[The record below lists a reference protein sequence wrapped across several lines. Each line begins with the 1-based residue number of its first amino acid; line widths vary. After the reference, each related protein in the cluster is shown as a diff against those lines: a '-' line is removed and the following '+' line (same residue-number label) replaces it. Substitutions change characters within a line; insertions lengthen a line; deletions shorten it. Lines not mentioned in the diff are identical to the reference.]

1 MARCERGV
9 ARMKCGLPSPLR
21 GGSIL
26 SLSKDRVG
34 LLMEMLDAN
43 RSAERCRSDPTPSA
57 PRIDPPLKGEGRSHT
72 FTRPALRLSLK
83 SENQQNPVN
92 LFHPARDKADRSH
105 KVAMTAASGQQS
117 DRELVDRV
125 AKGDRAAVRLL
136 FMRHHARV
144 YRFVARQTGSESM
157 ADDIANEVFLE
168 LWRQAPAFEG
178 RSEVSTWLLGIARFK
193 ALSALRKR
201 KEVWIDDD
209 DAAAVPDTADTP
221 EVAVMKDDKAAALRR
236 MVNAL
241 PEEHR
246 TVIDLAYYHAKSVAE
261 IGEILSIPVATVKT
275 RMFYARKKLGEALL
289 AAGFERGWP

>member
-1 MARCERGV
+1 MV
-9 ARMKCGLPSPLR
+9 APM
-21 GGSIL
+21 
-26 SLSKDRVG
+26 VTT
-34 LLMEMLDAN
+34 
-43 RSAERCRSDPTPSA
+43 SAA
-57 PRIDPPLKGEGRSHT
+57 
-72 FTRPALRLSLK
+72 
-83 SENQQNPVN
+83 
-92 LFHPARDKADRSH
+92 
-105 KVAMTAASGQQS
+105 QQS
-117 DRELVDRV
+117 DRELVERV

-144 YRFVARQTGSESM
+144 YRFAARQTGSDMM

-193 ALSALRKR
+193 ALSALRKK
-201 KEVWIDDD
+201 KEEWIGDD
-209 DAAAVPDTADTP
+209 DAAAIPDTADTP
-221 EVAVMKDDKAAALRR
+221 EVAVMKDDKATALRG

-261 IGEILSIPVATVKT
+261 IAEILSIPVATMKT
-275 RMFYARKKLGEALL
+275 RMFYARKKLGEALK

>member
-1 MARCERGV
+1 MVAPMVTTSAAR
-9 ARMKCGLPSPLR
+9 
-21 GGSIL
+21 
-26 SLSKDRVG
+26 
-34 LLMEMLDAN
+34 
-43 RSAERCRSDPTPSA
+43 
-57 PRIDPPLKGEGRSHT
+57 
-72 FTRPALRLSLK
+72 
-83 SENQQNPVN
+83 
-92 LFHPARDKADRSH
+92 
-105 KVAMTAASGQQS
+105 QS
-117 DRELVDRV
+117 DRELVERV

-144 YRFVARQTGSESM
+144 YRFAARQTGSDMM

-193 ALSALRKR
+193 ALSALRKK
-201 KEVWIDDD
+201 KEEWIGDD
-209 DAAAVPDTADTP
+209 DAAAIPDTADTP
-221 EVAVMKDDKAAALRR
+221 EVAVMKDDKATALRG

-261 IGEILSIPVATVKT
+261 IAEILSIPVATVKT
-275 RMFYARKKLGEALL
+275 RMFYARKKLGEALK

>member
-1 MARCERGV
+1 MV
-9 ARMKCGLPSPLR
+9 APM
-21 GGSIL
+21 
-26 SLSKDRVG
+26 VTT
-34 LLMEMLDAN
+34 
-43 RSAERCRSDPTPSA
+43 SAA
-57 PRIDPPLKGEGRSHT
+57 
-72 FTRPALRLSLK
+72 
-83 SENQQNPVN
+83 
-92 LFHPARDKADRSH
+92 
-105 KVAMTAASGQQS
+105 QQS
-117 DRELVDRV
+117 DRDLVERV

-144 YRFVARQTGSESM
+144 YRFAARQTGSDMM

-201 KEVWIDDD
+201 KEETIDEDQ
-209 DAAAVPDTADTP
+209 AAAIPDTGDTP
-221 EVAVMKDDKAAALRR
+221 EVAVMKDDKATALRG

-261 IGEILSIPVATVKT
+261 IAEILSIPVATVKT
-275 RMFYARKKLGEALL
+275 RMFYARKKLGEALK